1 MFFFRYSTLALK
13 SGKKTQI
20 ANETKM
26 FCKPPRAAKRSNW
39 LLVHK
44 GDSALR
50 VSDFSAVCESEM
62 VHECHSTVFDDGK
75 VLTFVHTVLQVHE
88 SSIRI
93 AAKKILMEIEFEVI
107 SFKNA
112 RCAFNH
118 PGIRQMAMF
127 FKSESPELISSWLK
141 KGAKVGFFFGAL
153 IKKLD
158 PALKYP
164 MSSTEK
170 RNELE
175 DKIKELESERNFYKQ
190 KYEALAE
197 QFLHAEF

>member
-1 MFFFRYSTLALK
+1 
-13 SGKKTQI
+13 
-20 ANETKM
+20 
-26 FCKPPRAAKRSNW
+26 
-39 LLVHK
+39 VHK

-62 VHECHSTVFDDGK
+62 VRECHSTVLEDRK
-75 VLTFVHTVLQVHE
+75 VLTFLHTVLQVHE
-88 SSIRI
+88 SSIRN
-93 AAKKILMEIEFEVI
+93 AAKKILLETEFEVI

-153 IKKLD
+153 VKKLD
-158 PALKYP
+158 PVPQISMTWA
-164 MSSTEK
+164 EK
-170 RNELE
+170 RDELE
-175 DKIKELESERNFYKQ
+175 ARIKELESERNLYRQ

-197 QFLHAEF
+197 QFLHEEF